1 MTLYLINLCRA
12 VAVRDLSWA
21 NARII
26 LVGNKCDLTES
37 RAVSTEEGTEIAES
51 LGMKYIE
58 TSAKENINI
67 KQTFDILVDE
77 ISEKMAESI
86 EKNPNFNR
94 RSNRISGS
102 DEQPARSGCC

>member
-1 MTLYLINLCRA
+1 MSLYRA
-12 VAVRDLSWA
+12 STIKDQSWE

-37 RAVSTEEGTEIAES
+37 RAITMEEANEIAES
-51 LGMKYIE
+51 LGVQYFE
-58 TSAKENINI
+58 TSAKDNINI
-67 KQTFDILVDE
+67 KQTFDALVDE

-94 RSNRISGS
+94 RANRLRETPSES
-102 DEQPARSGCC
+102 SSSSGCSC